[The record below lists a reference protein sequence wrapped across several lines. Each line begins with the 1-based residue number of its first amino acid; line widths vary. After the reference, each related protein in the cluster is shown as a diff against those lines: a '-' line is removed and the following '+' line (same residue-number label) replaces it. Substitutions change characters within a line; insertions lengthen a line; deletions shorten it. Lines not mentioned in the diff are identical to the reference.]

1 MALLAQQVVTRAAE
15 ILGTDIPAAVTPLG
29 LLNEVGHVL
38 YSHVEWAFLLR
49 APVTADLVATQN
61 YVTLP
66 PDFGEFRGRGAIAT
80 NGLTNFVKITTPDE
94 YDDAVSYGIAPVGFT
109 YIGAVFTP
117 ESPSTGPDPV
127 PRLYVYPVPT
137 TNQPG
142 AVTILYRATW
152 RQLTSAEDHI
162 NLPTWMEP
170 LFFDCV
176 LAYLK
181 GLTEHDNAT
190 VAERLAKVL
199 TMDNPLYRGA
209 RRRDGF
215 QQSVPGPMEGGH
227 VQDRRRGNYG
237 GWVGSTLANPS

>member
-15 ILGTDIPAAVTPLG
+15 ILGTDIPGSVTPLG
-29 LLNEVGHVL
+29 LLNEVGEIL
-38 YSHVEWAFLLR
+38 CSHVEWAFLQR
-49 APVTADLVATQN
+49 APVVADLVATQP

-66 PDFGEFRGRGAIAT
+66 ADFGEWRGKGAIAT
-80 NGLTNFVKITTPDE
+80 NGLTTFIKITTPDE

-117 ESPSTGPDPV
+117 QSPATGPDPV

-137 TNQPG
+137 TNQAG

-152 RQLTSAEDHI
+152 QHLNAAEDHI

-170 LFFDCV
+170 LFFECV

-190 VAERLAKVL
+190 ASERVTKVL
-199 TMDNPLYRGA
+199 TMDNILYRGA

-227 VQDRRRGNYG
+227 VQDRRRGNFG